1 MSNPTPQKSRSRR
14 GIIFSFII
22 VLGALLV
29 VFYLKSPSR
38 DSASD
43 HQNKEEVPMTQDRGG
58 RQGTRTT
65 AITDADQSADADD
78 VGGLVGNTALSD
90 AELVRR
96 LSVVILNES
105 TPASSR
111 SEALAHLLNL
121 TTEEDESVLFTLA
134 GSPKLNEDL
143 GDDLFKD
150 ALNRSLATQAD
161 LCLVFLGRKEEALRK
176 EAQEHLT
183 FLLDQDLGDKP
194 DAWRAA
200 VNTAKQRW
208 SSK

>member
-1 MSNPTPQKSRSRR
+1 
-14 GIIFSFII
+14 
-22 VLGALLV
+22 
-29 VFYLKSPSR
+29 
-38 DSASD
+38 
-43 HQNKEEVPMTQDRGG
+43 MTQDRGG